1 MTSGTEGMRVTTVEE
16 ADAVRFVK
24 HEAEKRA
31 VNAGAHGHGGHGP
44 LGHHAAQAAQAAQGP
59 LGHHAAQAANA
70 AQRNLMAAFNAA

>member
-31 VNAGAHGHGGHGP
+31 VNAGAHCHG
-44 LGHHAAQAAQAAQGP
+44 GHHAAQAAQATQGP
-59 LGHHAAQAANA
+59 LGHGQAAQAANA